1 MAQNTAQLTEM
12 QVRNA
17 KPRQKPYK
25 LFDGGGLYL
34 EVATSGS
41 RIWRLKF
48 RQLNGKENRLT
59 FGPYPEISLQE
70 AREKRLETRRLM
82 LKGED
87 PARHRDDAKRLAADR
102 AANTFERIA
111 REWYANK
118 VPTWSERT
126 AKNMIQRLEAD
137 IFPPIGKRPISELRH
152 RDVIAALRKIEERG
166 ASEIAHRMKAVCSQI
181 FSYAI
186 QCGLADRNLV
196 VDMKDVLK
204 TRRASHFA
212 AIDTDELPAFLGVL
226 ERNEARMFQPT
237 RIALRLMLLVFVR
250 TSELIETPWSEI
262 DLVKCEWI
270 IPWQRMKR
278 GKLTVNPDTTN
289 HHVCLSRQA
298 CELLRELHAIT
309 GHGKY
314 LFPNQRDHQK
324 PISNNTILVA
334 LARMGYKGRMTGHGF
349 RTLAMSTIKERLR
362 LRGRVQQR
370 QALRRHDCSQGAGA
384 VRPARV
390 RPWRGGAGRL
400 RRGRHDARPRHRPL
414 SPPSAVRDDLALLP
428 AQFPTRGVGVEPAN
442 LGQAA

>member
-1 MAQNTAQLTEM
+1 MSKLAAPLTEM

-17 KPRQKPYK
+17 KPKEKPYK

-34 EVATSGS
+34 DVAPSGS

-48 RQLNGKENRLT
+48 RQPNGKENRLT
-59 FGPYPEISLQE
+59 FGPYPEITLQE
-70 AREKRLETRRLM
+70 AREKRLAARRLM
-82 LKGED
+82 LAGAD
-87 PARHRDDAKRLAADR
+87 PAKHRDDARRLAAER
-102 AANTFERIA
+102 AANTFEKIA

-137 IFPPIGKRPISELRH
+137 IFPQIGTRPIGELKH
-152 RDVIAALRKIEERG
+152 RDLIAALRKIEERG
-166 ASEIAHRMKAVCSQI
+166 ATEIAHRLKAVCSQI

-186 QCGLADRNLV
+186 QCGLTERNLV

-212 AIDTDELPAFLGVL
+212 AIDADELPAFLAAL

-237 RIALRLMLLVFVR
+237 RIALRLMLLIFVR
-250 TSELIETPWSEI
+250 TSELIETQWSEI
-262 DLVKCEWI
+262 DLEKGEWI

-298 CELLRELHAIT
+298 CALLRELHAIT
-309 GHGKY
+309 GRSKY
-314 LFPNQRDHQK
+314 LFPNQRDHNK

-349 RTLAMSTIKERLR
+349 RALAMSTIKERLGYR
-362 LRGRVQQR
+362 HEVVDRQLAHAPKDKVASAYDRAQFLAERGRMMQDW
-370 QALRRHDCSQGAGA
+370 ADYIDSIA
-384 VRPARV
+384 
-390 RPWRGGAGRL
+390 
-400 RRGRHDARPRHRPL
+400 
-414 SPPSAVRDDLALLP
+414 
-428 AQFPTRGVGVEPAN
+428 
-442 LGQAA
+442 